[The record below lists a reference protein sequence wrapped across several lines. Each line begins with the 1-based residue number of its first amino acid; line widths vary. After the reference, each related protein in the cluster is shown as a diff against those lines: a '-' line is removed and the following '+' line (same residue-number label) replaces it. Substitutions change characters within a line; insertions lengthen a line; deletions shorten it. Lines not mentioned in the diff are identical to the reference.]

1 MHLATFKR
9 PALAASALAA
19 VFLIAA
25 CSKQEAPPEPIRAV
39 KLQTVGAA
47 PLVARTEF
55 AGDIRARTEAQL
67 GFRVAGKVL
76 TRNVELGQAVKP
88 GQLLAQLDGAD
99 YALAAQGA
107 QAQVQAASTQRDL
120 AAANYHRFKELR
132 DKNFISAAEM
142 ERHAASL
149 KSAQAQ
155 LDQAKANAA
164 AQGNQTAYTRLVAD
178 VAGVVTAVNVEPG
191 QVVAAGTPVLRIAK
205 DGARDAV
212 FAVPEDRI
220 AQLKPGQQVQ
230 IKVWPDEQT
239 LDAHVREVAASADAA
254 TRTYQVKASLDAADP
269 DLLPKLGATVTV
281 IPQGLQADNA
291 QRDGVIKLPLAA
303 LWDKE
308 GASNVW
314 VFDAASSTVKPQPV
328 KVARMDGNDAV
339 IQSGLQP
346 GMRVV
351 IAGVHVLGSG
361 QKVTVFESKYTP
373 APAGSAQ
380 AATNSV
386 VTGDAASPAA
396 AKP

>member
-1 MHLATFKR
+1 MGMQPERWLMLVLAGAL
-9 PALAASALAA
+9 ALAA
-19 VFLIAA
+19 
-25 CSKQEAPPEPIRAV
+25 CSRQEAPPEPVRAV

-47 PLVARTEF
+47 PLVAKAEF

-76 TRNVELGQAVKP
+76 SRNVELGQTVKP

-107 QAQVQAASTQRDL
+107 QAQVQAATTQRDL

-191 QVVAAGTPVLRIAK
+191 QVVAAGAPVLRIAK

-220 AQLKPGQQVQ
+220 AQTKPGQPVQ
-230 IKVWPDEQT
+230 IKVWPDEELLT
-239 LDAHVREVAASADAA
+239 AHIREVAASADAA
-254 TRTYQVKASLDAADP
+254 TRTYQVKATLDAADP
-269 DLLPKLGATVTV
+269 ERLPKLGATVTV
-281 IPQGLQADNA
+281 IPQGQPADAGQAA
-291 QRDGVIKLPLAA
+291 QAIKLPLTA
-303 LWDKE
+303 LWEKA
-308 GASNVW
+308 GQSQVW
-314 VFDAASSTVKPQPV
+314 VFDAASSSVQPQAV
-328 KVARMDGNDAV
+328 GVARIDGNEAV
-339 IQSGLQP
+339 IQSGLKAGQQ
-346 GMRVV
+346 VV
-351 IAGVHVLGSG
+351 IAGVHVLSAG
-361 QKVTVFESKYTP
+361 QKVTVFQSKYDKSKDQP
-373 APAGSAQ
+373 AAAAG
-380 AATNSV
+380 NSV
-386 VTGDAASPAA
+386 VAGDAAAAA

>member
-1 MHLATFKR
+1 MFQPIFRR
-9 PALAASALAA
+9 PALAVSALAA
-19 VFLIAA
+19 VFLIVA

-39 KLQTVGAA
+39 KLQTVGVA

-107 QAQVQAASTQRDL
+107 QAQVQAATTQRDL

-164 AQGNQTAYTRLVAD
+164 AQSNQTAYTRLVAD

-191 QVVAAGTPVLRIAK
+191 QVVAAGTPVLRIAR

-220 AQLKPGQQVQ
+220 GQLKPGQPVQ

-239 LDAHVREVAASADAA
+239 LAAHIREVAASADAA

-269 DLLPKLGATVTV
+269 DLLPKLGATVTA
-281 IPQGLQADNA
+281 IPLGLQADSKVA
-291 QRDGVIKLPLAA
+291 DAIKLPLAA

-314 VFDAASSTVKPQPV
+314 VYDAASSTVKPQPV

-346 GMRVV
+346 GMQVV
-351 IAGVHVLGSG
+351 IAGVHVLSSG
-361 QKVTVFESKYTP
+361 QKVTVFESKY
-373 APAGSAQ
+373 APANAGQESA
-380 AATNSV
+380 AINSV
-386 VTGDAASPAA
+386 VSGDAAAPVA

>member
-1 MHLATFKR
+1 MSYPLFTAARTGAAGLA
-9 PALAASALAA
+9 LCL
-19 VFLIAA
+19 LAA
-25 CSKQEAPPEPIRAV
+25 CSRQEAPPEPVRAV

-47 PLVARTEF
+47 PLVAKAEF

-76 TRNVELGQAVKP
+76 SRNVELGQTVKP

-107 QAQVQAASTQRDL
+107 QAQVQAATTQRDL

-191 QVVAAGTPVLRIAK
+191 QVVAAGAPVLRIAK

-220 AQLKPGQQVQ
+220 AQTKPGQPVQ
-230 IKVWPDEQT
+230 IKVWPDEELLT
-239 LDAHVREVAASADAA
+239 AHIREVAASADAA
-254 TRTYQVKASLDAADP
+254 TRTYQVKATLDAADP
-269 DLLPKLGATVTV
+269 ERLPKLGATVTV
-281 IPQGLQADNA
+281 IPQGLQGDASPAA
-291 QRDGVIKLPLAA
+291 QAIKLPLAA
-303 LWDKE
+303 LWEKA
-308 GASNVW
+308 GKSQVW
-314 VFDAASSTVKPQPV
+314 VFDAASSSVQPQAV
-328 KVARMDGNDAV
+328 SVARIDGNEAV
-339 IQSGLQP
+339 IQNGLKAGQQ
-346 GMRVV
+346 VV
-351 IAGVHVLGSG
+351 IAGVHVLSAG
-361 QKVTVFESKYTP
+361 QKVTVFQSKYDKTQDP
-373 APAGSAQ
+373 Q
-380 AATNSV
+380 AAAAGNSV
-386 VTGDAASPAA
+386 VAGDAAAAA